1 MDAYHKQMLDL
12 VRAAL
17 DEDIGPGDITSLAC
31 LQPER
36 IKAEIV
42 AKSDGVLSGVEPAT
56 LVFQLIDSANQL
68 TFLKSDSERFVR
80 GDRIAEIVGYNQ
92 TIMTSERAAL
102 NLLGHLS
109 GIATLTGKFVEKLKG
124 TGCCLLDT
132 RKTTPGQRLLE
143 KRAVMHGGGTNH
155 RIGLYDMVLIK
166 DNHIAAAGSITE
178 AVRLTRDFLGSVD
191 CRQQFGAVNQI
202 EVEVEISNEA
212 ELVEAIK
219 SGVDRL
225 LLDNQTVES
234 LSHLVAKAR
243 ALNPKVKLE
252 ASGNVTL
259 DNVAAIAATGVDFV
273 SSGAITHSAPDAD
286 FSLLVTG
293 KAS

>member
-1 MDAYHKQMLDL
+1 MDAYHKQMLEL

-17 DEDIGPGDITSLAC
+17 AEDIGPGDITSLAC
-31 LQPER
+31 LEPER

-42 AKSDGVLSGVEPAT
+42 AKSDGILSGVEAAM
-56 LVFQLIDSANQL
+56 LVFHLVDEANRI
-68 TFLKSDSERFVR
+68 TFLKRDGDRFAR

-92 TIMTSERAAL
+92 TIMTSERTAL
-102 NLLGHLS
+102 NLLSHLS

-124 TGCCLLDT
+124 TNCRLLDT

-143 KRAVMHGGGTNH
+143 KRAVVHGGGTNH

-166 DNHIAAAGSITE
+166 DNHIAAAGSISE
-178 AVRLTRDFLGSVD
+178 AVRLTRDYMGSVD
-191 CRQQFGAVNQI
+191 CRQQFGAVGEMEI
-202 EVEVEISNEA
+202 EVEVSSEA

-225 LLDNQTVES
+225 LIDNQTVES
-234 LSHLVAKAR
+234 LTTLVAKAR
-243 ALNPKVKLE
+243 ELNPKLKLE

-273 SSGAITHSAPDAD
+273 SSGAITHSAPGSD
-286 FSLLVTG
+286 FSLNVIG

>member
-36 IKAEIV
+36 IKAEIA
-42 AKSDGVLSGVEPAT
+42 AKSEGVLSGVEPAT
-56 LVFQLIDSANQL
+56 LVFQLVDSVNQL
-68 TFLKSDSERFVR
+68 TFLKRDSDHFGR
-80 GDRIAEIVGYNQ
+80 GDLIAEIVGYNQ

-143 KRAVMHGGGTNH
+143 KRAVVHGGGTNH

-166 DNHIAAAGSITE
+166 DNHITATGSITE

-202 EVEVEISNEA
+202 EIEVEISNEA

-286 FSLLVTG
+286 FSLRVTG

>member
-42 AKSDGVLSGVEPAT
+42 AKSDGILSGVEPAT
-56 LVFQLIDSANQL
+56 LVFHRVDEANRL
-68 TFLKSDSERFVR
+68 TFLKCDGDRFVS

-109 GIATLTGKFVEKLKG
+109 GIATLTGRFVDKLKG
-124 TGCCLLDT
+124 TNCRLLDT

-143 KRAVMHGGGTNH
+143 KRAVVHGGGTNH

-178 AVRLTRDFLGSVD
+178 AVRLTRDYLGSVD
-191 CRQQFGAVNQI
+191 CRQQFGAVGQM
-202 EVEVEISNEA
+202 EVEVEVTNEA
-212 ELVEAIK
+212 ELVESIT

-234 LSHLVAKAR
+234 LTLLVTKAR
-243 ALNPKVKLE
+243 ALNPQVKLE

-286 FSLLVTG
+286 FSLRVTG
-293 KAS
+293 KA

>member
-42 AKSDGVLSGVEPAT
+42 AKSDGILSGVEPAT
-56 LVFQLIDSANQL
+56 LVFQLVDEANQV
-68 TFLKSDSERFVR
+68 TFLKRDGDRFVP

-109 GIATLTGKFVEKLKG
+109 GIATLTGRFVDKLKG
-124 TGCCLLDT
+124 TICRLLDT

-143 KRAVMHGGGTNH
+143 KRAVVHGGGANH

-191 CRQQFGAVNQI
+191 CRQQFGAVAQI
-202 EVEVEISNEA
+202 EVEVEITNEA

-234 LSHLVAKAR
+234 LAVLVAKAR

-273 SSGAITHSAPDAD
+273 SSGTITHSAPNAD
-286 FSLLVTG
+286 FSLRVTG
-293 KAS
+293 KAQ

>member
-42 AKSDGVLSGVEPAT
+42 AKSDGVLSGVEPVT
-56 LVFQLIDSANQL
+56 LVFQLVDEANRVTFAKRDSDH
-68 TFLKSDSERFVR
+68 FIR
-80 GDRIAEIVGYNQ
+80 GDRIAEIIGYNQ
-92 TIMTSERAAL
+92 TVMTSERAAL
-102 NLLGHLS
+102 NFLGHLS
-109 GIATLTGKFVEKLKG
+109 GIATLTGRFVEKMHG
-124 TGCCLLDT
+124 TNCRLLDT

-143 KRAVMHGGGTNH
+143 KRAVVHGGGTNH

-178 AVRLTRDFLGSVD
+178 AVRLTREYLGSVD
-191 CRQQFGAVNQI
+191 CRQQFGAVGQI
-202 EVEVEISNEA
+202 EVEVEVTNEA

-234 LSHLVAKAR
+234 LSQLVAKAR
-243 ALNPKVKLE
+243 ALNPQVKLE

-286 FSLLVTG
+286 FSLRVTG
-293 KAS
+293 KA

>member
-1 MDAYHKQMLDL
+1 MDAYHQQMLDL

-42 AKSDGVLSGVEPAT
+42 AKSDGILSGVEPAT
-56 LVFQLIDSANQL
+56 LVFQLVDEANRL
-68 TFLKSDSERFVR
+68 TFLKRDSDRFVR

-102 NLLGHLS
+102 NFLGHLS
-109 GIATLTGKFVEKLKG
+109 GIATLTGKFVDKMKG
-124 TGCCLLDT
+124 TNCRLLDT

-143 KRAVMHGGGTNH
+143 KRAVVHGGGTNH

-178 AVRLTRDFLGSVD
+178 AVRLTREYLGSVD

-202 EVEVEISNEA
+202 EVEVEVTNEA

-234 LSHLVAKAR
+234 LTHLVAKAR
-243 ALNPKVKLE
+243 ALNPQVKLE

-259 DNVAAIAATGVDFV
+259 DNVASIAATGVDFV

-286 FSLLVTG
+286 FSLRVTG
-293 KAS
+293 KT